1 MLSPFQERVAEI
13 IADLDEAKEFALAG
27 GAALISR
34 GDVDR
39 QTRDLDFFGPTPA
52 SVDKLVPAVER
63 VLRDAGVVVRGIQ
76 VNPGFARLV
85 VEEHGN
91 EAAVNLAADA
101 RLFPAEPGPLV
112 PLSRVKSSPS
122 TRCSPSSAEP
132 RDATSSICR
141 LWKVDMASRTSAR
154 LRPTRIQD
162 LPQPCSRGCFL
173 GSIVLEDR
181 SSRSTTTSSHSLVQR
196 FKSGENGRSSWHDL
210 GDETGAS
217 AEIKGM
223 TPDWGSEGQP
233 RPDWYT
239 SGHTTSAIPQ
249 WHCASP
255 NPKEVAA
262 RAGHSSVSFTLDRY
276 GHLLP
281 GSEQRLNDALDDLA
295 QEARTA
301 DCLPENGPSDTEL
314 PDSTAHADG
323 TQIRRRRHATL

>member
-1 MLSPFQERVAEI
+1 MKPPSTLPPTPVSFPQSRVPW
-13 IADLDEAKEFALAG
+13 FPLAG
-27 GAALISR
+27 EELA
-34 GDVDR
+34 
-39 QTRDLDFFGPTPA
+39 
-52 SVDKLVPAVER
+52 VDKVLAIFGRAEGRDFIDLSAVEGR
-63 VLRDAGVVVRGIQ
+63 YGIE
-76 VNPGFARLV
+76 NLCA
-85 VEEHGN
+85 
-91 EAAVNLAADA
+91 LAADKD
-101 RLFPAEPGPLV
+101 PGFTPTMFAGM
-112 PLSRVKSSPS
+112 LSRF
-122 TRCSPSSAEP
+122 
-132 RDATSSICR
+132 DR
-141 LWKVDMASRTSAR
+141 LGRQEFEIDDDQFA
-154 LRPTRIQD
+154 Q
-162 LPQPCSRGCFL
+162 L
-173 GSIVLEDR
+173 GSA
-181 SSRSTTTSSHSLVQR
+181 VQVWR
-196 FKSGENGRSSWHDL
+196 DGRSSWHDL

-249 WHCASP
+249 WHCESP